1 MLGKQLCA
9 GSERG
14 TVVLKWKAVRS
25 GAWSM
30 EGVGGVVARREAR
43 ERNSGS
49 GALRALV
56 TPSPGGSDDH

>member
-1 MLGKQLCA
+1 
-9 GSERG
+9 
-14 TVVLKWKAVRS
+14 
-25 GAWSM
+25 M